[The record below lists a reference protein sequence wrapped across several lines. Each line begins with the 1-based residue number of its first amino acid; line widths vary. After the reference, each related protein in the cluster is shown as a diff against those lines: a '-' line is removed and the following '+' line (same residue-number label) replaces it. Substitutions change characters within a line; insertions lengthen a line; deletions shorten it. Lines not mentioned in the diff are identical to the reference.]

1 MLKTTRN
8 IACNCKHEFQD
19 KLYGIGRRLANL
31 VNKSVKSASNNVDYR
46 CTVCGKSHTV
56 NK

>member
-1 MLKTTRN
+1 MIKTTRN
-8 IACNCKHEFQD
+8 IACTCKHEFQD
-19 KLYGIGRRLANL
+19 KVYGLGRRLANL
-31 VNKSVKSASNNVDYR
+31 VTKTLKSASNQCDYR

>member
-1 MLKTTRN
+1 MTKTTRN

-19 KLYGIGRRLANL
+19 KVYGIGRRLANL
-31 VNKSVKSASNNVDYR
+31 VTKTLKSTSNQCDYR
-46 CTVCGKSHTV
+46 CTVCGKAHTV